1 MANATTEET
10 LSRLHE
16 NKCKEMEASGT
27 LFDYLMDAMIYLK
40 TQDLA
45 GWQQHFQPA
54 QPVETK
60 TRKRLKMSPNT
71 VLTTPLPVCMECKQD
86 FVIEDVTYGQY
97 VCVSCGLIQCR
108 VVSMEAHAHC
118 SMDALKNRSRVYIH
132 RYSRISYFWTVLR
145 LIQGETSPVI
155 PDDTLSR
162 LRAGVGG
169 NVTSECVN
177 KCLRT
182 LGIAKKYRRHRWSLS
197 RMLGGSPEYKWSPES
212 TLMMLK
218 MFRKIEYYWK
228 YFSKTLPHTPS
239 FFSYPGLIY
248 NFATVLGLNPPMSL
262 LLKSTVLR
270 QKQHDLYMQL
280 NAHIAKC
287 ESIGRK

>member
-10 LSRLHE
+10 LNLLHE
-16 NKCKEMEASGT
+16 EKCKEMEASGN

-40 TQDLA
+40 NQDLP

-54 QPVETK
+54 PLVVAPK
-60 TRKRLKMSPNT
+60 AKRLKMSPIT
-71 VLTTPLPVCMECKQD
+71 VLTTPLPPCIECLKD
-86 FVIEDVTYGQY
+86 FVIEDVAYGQY
-97 VCVSCGLIQCR
+97 VCVSCGLIQSR

-155 PDDTLSR
+155 PDETLSL
-162 LRAGVGG
+162 LRAGIVGD
-169 NVTSECVN
+169 VTAESVN
-177 KCLRT
+177 KSLRAVG
-182 LGIAKKYRRHRWSLS
+182 LAKKYRRHRWSLS
-197 RMLGGSPEYKWSPES
+197 RMLGGKPEYAWTPES
-212 TLMMLK
+212 TITMLK

-228 YFSKTLPHTPS
+228 YFRKTRPKATS

-248 NFATVLGLNPPMSL
+248 NFTTVLGLHPPTSL
-262 LLKSTVLR
+262 LLKSIVLR

-280 NAHIAKC
+280 NAHIATC
-287 ESIGRK
+287 ESIGNK